1 MLLSGPARK
10 KRPQASR
17 KIQSRGINQYLL
29 SRGGGS
35 TEDFRR
41 RLGGPEEVEDQSSGG
56 PEEAARRRTRA
67 AAGQRRWLDRRGEDQ
82 STCRGPA
89 GGWSSRLGG
98 SDFSRRRGRTRPR
111 GRGVAFG
118 SSPALPLAGRSASPA
133 RSSLRALFLPRAHSF
148 PRPFFRDFLPPRNG
162 PLYGARHARL
172 GANRTPNRRLPDAM
186 VVRRT
191 PYQSEASRPPS
202 RPAYSALP
210 IRRRQSDALKTLI

>member
-17 KIQSRGINQYLL
+17 KIRAEESISTCSARRTRGGRGPEQRRT
-29 SRGGGS
+29 RGGGS
-35 TEDFRR
+35 AD
-41 RLGGPEEVEDQSSGG
+41 GQ
-56 PEEAARRRTRA
+56 RTRA
-67 AAGQRRWLDRRGEDQ
+67 PAAAPREAGPRGSAAATSPGGAGERVRAGEVWLPVLPLLSR
-82 STCRGPA
+82 SLVGPFLPRA
-89 GGWSSRLGG
+89 PLSALY
-98 SDFSRRRGRTRPR
+98 FSR
-111 GRGVAFG
+111 
-118 SSPALPLAGRSASPA
+118 ASLCA
-133 RSSLRALFLPRAHSF
+133 HQFLPRAHSF

-210 IRRRQSDALKTLI
+210 IRRRQSDALKTLSIRLF